1 MSEGRKI
8 SVSRETLVN
17 FIESAVAKINKSQA
31 KTHSIFKTFKM
42 CGLNHFDNDTSA
54 FQTHLESL
62 NKKNFSSN
70 PNPNPNPN
78 PNAAELEL

>member
-62 NKKNFSSN
+62 SENKIYQILESSN
-70 PNPNPNPN
+70 N
-78 PNAAELEL
+78 ELNL